1 MQLSIDKTWTLF
13 LDRDGVI
20 NEKIENDYVRNISQ
34 FKLLPG
40 VLDAL
45 KIFSQKFGRVIIVT
59 NQQGIGKGLMTHDD
73 IKLVHNH
80 LMDVVKKA
88 GAHIDAIFYAPYLK
102 EDNHPNRKPG
112 SGMALEA
119 KKKFPEIDF
128 SRSII
133 AGDSKSDMLFGD
145 NAGMK
150 KVFISSHPDSS
161 INYDYNYNSLL
172 DFGKSI

>member
-1 MQLSIDKTWTLF
+1 MQLPIDKTWTLF

-20 NEKIENDYVRNISQ
+20 NEKLENDYVRNISQ

-40 VLDAL
+40 TLEAL

-73 IKLVHNH
+73 VKLIHNH
-80 LMDVVKKA
+80 LMSMVKKE
-88 GAHIDAIFYAPYLK
+88 GARIDDIFYAPYLK
-102 EDNHPNRKPG
+102 EENHPNRKPNA
-112 SGMALEA
+112 GMALGA
-119 KKKFPEIDF
+119 KKKFPDIDF

-133 AGDSKSDMLFGD
+133 AGDSKSDMQFGD

-150 KVFISSHPDSS
+150 KVFISSHPDPV
-161 INYDYNYNSLL
+161 INYDYTYNTLL
-172 DFGKSI
+172 DFAKSL